1 MRVPAW
7 LWFRRHD
14 ARVRRRA
21 VVVWLTAPERACVVV
36 AAGAALCAVV
46 EIERE
51 EDEAATLELPPTAI
65 VDPLARVEAEPAAS
79 AAGAV
84 AAALGDSACQK
95 PPNITVVAAST
106 AHRAGALRRW
116 GFWRGARRK
125 AVPAALEGRAEQPA
139 EAGHAAGIVLE
150 RAVVGIIVPSI
161 ATHSLQWRV
170 SSDSVNGAPEHR

>member
-1 MRVPAW
+1 M
-7 LWFRRHD
+7 
-14 ARVRRRA
+14 
-21 VVVWLTAPERACVVV
+21 VV

-46 EIERE
+46 EIGRE
-51 EDEAATLELPPTAI
+51 EDEVPTLELPPTAT
-65 VDPLARVEAEPAAS
+65 VDPLARVEAEPAAAS

-95 PPNITVVAAST
+95 PPNITAVAAST

-116 GFWRGARRK
+116 GFWRGARRE
-125 AVPAALEGRAEQPA
+125 AVPAAIEGRAEWPA
-139 EAGHAAGIVLE
+139 EADHAAGIERE

-170 SSDSVNGAPEHR
+170 SDDSVNGAPEHR